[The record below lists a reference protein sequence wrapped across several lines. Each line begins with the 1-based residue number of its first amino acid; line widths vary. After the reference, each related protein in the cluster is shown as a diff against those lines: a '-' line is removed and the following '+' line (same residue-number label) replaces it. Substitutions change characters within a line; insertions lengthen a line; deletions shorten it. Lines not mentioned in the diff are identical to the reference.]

1 MRNIG
6 APYGLKV
13 SSLRSDHSVVIDV
26 NGNPLKT
33 HLKTAFI
40 PMPTKVVHQLVEDI
54 NELPINVELTES
66 LVFCLLSTFSI
77 EESPNF
83 QLYLDT
89 DLQWDAAYRL
99 SDDDEIADLQHQSIA
114 GITKRL
120 KDNYVSLPINPSSTV
135 EEMQQADIEF
145 VPDNILVF
153 WKEFTADFNQYQIY
167 VVELLQS
174 IFGGIH
180 LSMILLWVK
189 GKVSGED
196 LMKSSLFLSCY
207 KEDLESP
214 KFSKQER
221 ADIEYF
227 SKRLAALRE
236 TLTQLSA
243 Q

>member
-1 MRNIG
+1 
-6 APYGLKV
+6 
-13 SSLRSDHSVVIDV
+13 
-26 NGNPLKT
+26 
-33 HLKTAFI
+33 
-40 PMPTKVVHQLVEDI
+40 LVEDI
-54 NELPINVELTES
+54 NELPINAELTES

-114 GITKRL
+114 GVTKRL

-135 EEMQQADIEF
+135 EEMQQADVEF

>member
-54 NELPINVELTES
+54 NELPISAELTES

-120 KDNYVSLPINPSSTV
+120 KDTYVSLPINPSSTV

-196 LMKSSLFLSCY
+196 VMKSSLFLSCY

>member
-6 APYGLKV
+6 VPYGLKV
-13 SSLRSDHSVVIDV
+13 SSLRSDHAIVVDA

-33 HLKTAFI
+33 HLKTVFVS
-40 PMPTKVVHQLVEDI
+40 MPTQVAHQLVQDI
-54 NELPINVELTES
+54 NELPTNAELIES

-83 QLYLDT
+83 ELYLDT

-99 SDDDEIADLQHQSIA
+99 SKDDEIAALQYQSISA
-114 GITKRL
+114 VTKCL
-120 KDNYVSLPINPSSTV
+120 KDKWVSLPINQSATIQ
-135 EEMQQADIEF
+135 EMQTAEIEF
-145 VPDNILVF
+145 VPENILDF
-153 WKEFTADFNQYQIY
+153 WNEFTTEFNQCQIY

-189 GKVSGED
+189 SKVSGED

-227 SKRLAALRE
+227 SKRLSALRE
-236 TLTQLSA
+236 CLNHLSG

>member
-13 SSLRSDHSVVIDV
+13 SSLRSDHSVVIDL

-54 NELPINVELTES
+54 NELPINAELTES
-66 LVFCLLSTFSI
+66 LVFCLLRTFSI

-99 SDDDEIADLQHQSIA
+99 SDDDEIANLQHQSIA

-145 VPDNILVF
+145 VPHNILGF